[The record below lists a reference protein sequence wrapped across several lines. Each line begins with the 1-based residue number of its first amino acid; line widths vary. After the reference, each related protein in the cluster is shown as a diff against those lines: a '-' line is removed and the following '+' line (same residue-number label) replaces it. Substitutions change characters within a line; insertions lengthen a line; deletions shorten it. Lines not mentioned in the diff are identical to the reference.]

1 MSRSGSGDA
10 PEMNGVAGTDA
21 AANAAA
27 TATATAET
35 LTGSDAP
42 DYGDI
47 AAADPERL
55 NMDGHASDE
64 PGMLGLRRLG
74 RGELAALCRD
84 ELVDVLGSIERLAN
98 RLAGYRVDVMGA
110 LDELSSTGAAP
121 DATPHLTLR
130 DATGVSE
137 REARRLRRVAGK
149 AREHT
154 AVLDALT
161 AGDINV
167 VQAESLCDAQVP
179 ESARADL
186 VAYAAAHDTD
196 ATRRHIREAETLHDD
211 ESATERFLRQRAER
225 GAGWGRDHDGM
236 LRLWARLDPE
246 TGAGVEAVLEPLHRA
261 LWQADKHVRT
271 GRRTPAQRD
280 ADTLAYA
287 LAGITLTDEDAQ
299 VVDDL
304 AARARQN
311 GHVLPSRSGSSRTVP
326 ELPHSERTTPPRTSR
341 FDGECED
348 ESRHELELS
357 NSPQAGEPMRRFAPA
372 QINVLIGLDAL
383 RGDTDHAGVTD
394 AGTELAPETV
404 RRLACDSEII
414 PIILGGRGG
423 PADIG
428 RTRRTVPTRLRRLL
442 VARDKHC
449 VWPGCHAPPSRCDA
463 HHLIHWAKGGP
474 TDLDNLAL
482 LCHTHHQHLHEHGYR
497 LIRGPDGW
505 TTGRQTSKPSP
516 AGSRRPA
523 RQPSPAGSRRPARQ
537 PRAP

>member
-1 MSRSGSGDA
+1 MW
-10 PEMNGVAGTDA
+10 
-21 AANAAA
+21 
-27 TATATAET
+27 
-35 LTGSDAP
+35 
-42 DYGDI
+42 
-47 AAADPERL
+47 
-55 NMDGHASDE
+55 
-64 PGMLGLRRLG
+64 
-74 RGELAALCRD
+74 CRP
-84 ELVDVLGSIERLAN
+84 N
-98 RLAGYRVDVMGA
+98 HC
-110 LDELSSTGAAP
+110 
-121 DATPHLTLR
+121 ATPRCPNRPVPISSPTPRPTTPTPPVVTFARPRHCTMSSR
-130 DATGVSE
+130 PPSGFCVSAPSGV
-137 REARRLRRVAGK
+137 
-149 AREHT
+149 
-154 AVLDALT
+154 
-161 AGDINV
+161 
-167 VQAESLCDAQVP
+167 
-179 ESARADL
+179 
-186 VAYAAAHDTD
+186 
-196 ATRRHIREAETLHDD
+196 
-211 ESATERFLRQRAER
+211 R
-225 GAGWGRDHDGM
+225 GGGRDHDGM

-246 TGAGVEAVLEPLHRA
+246 TGAGVEAVLEPLRRA

-449 VWPGCHAPPSRCDA
+449 VWPGCHRTALTLRRPPPHPLGRGRPHRPRQPRAAVPHPPPAPPTSTVTDSFEVPTA
-463 HHLIHWAKGGP
+463 GP
-474 TDLDNLAL
+474 QAA
-482 LCHTHHQHLHEHGYR
+482 
-497 LIRGPDGW
+497 
-505 TTGRQTSKPSP
+505 QTSKPSP